1 MFKLARGCRSGDC
14 SSGRTEGAAYLGT
27 KGGDRSDRYHDNQ
40 SHHNSV
46 FNRSG
51 AIFILQERT
60 EFVSNKIHLRLICKV
75 FEQIKTESAKSTHR
89 FIIIGK

>member
-1 MFKLARGCRSGDC
+1 MVIFVAVLEKVLLTLVPKVVIAAIETTMIRATIDC
-14 SSGRTEGAAYLGT
+14 
-27 KGGDRSDRYHDNQ
+27 
-40 SHHNSV
+40 V

-51 AIFILQERT
+51 PIFILQERT
-60 EFVSNKIHLRLICKV
+60 KFVSNKVHLRLICKV